1 MENKSIVL
9 FESHKHLLEENRDE
23 GSLGIPRSVFERYTL
38 IEWLEFEKL
47 FLTRAQELGYGVEIE
62 VNPFSYRTYIR
73 WRRQK

>member
-9 FESHKHLLEENRDE
+9 FESNKDLLEENRDA
-23 GSLGIPRSVFERYTL
+23 GSLVFPRSVFERYTL

-47 FLTRAQELGYGVEIE
+47 FLARARELGYAVEVE

-73 WRRQK
+73 WRRHK

>member
-1 MENKSIVL
+1 MDNKSIVL

-47 FLTRAQELGYGVEIE
+47 FLTRAQELGYDVEIE

>member
-23 GSLGIPRSVFERYTL
+23 GSLRIPRSVFERYTL

-47 FLTRAQELGYGVEIE
+47 FLTRAQELGYDVEIE